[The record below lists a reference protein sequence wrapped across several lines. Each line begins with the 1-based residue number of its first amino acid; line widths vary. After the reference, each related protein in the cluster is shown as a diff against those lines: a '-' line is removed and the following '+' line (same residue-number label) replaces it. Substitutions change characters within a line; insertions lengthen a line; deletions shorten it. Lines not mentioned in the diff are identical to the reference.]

1 MVDISAPSKAEPSVR
16 TPTETLALSLQPIQ
30 TADSLRNQAYAM
42 LKQAIADTDI
52 YSFPDEVQLDK
63 RVLTEAL
70 GVSRTPV
77 REAMTL
83 LEQEGFL
90 RTFHAR
96 ASSSF
101 ARPGRKSSR

>member
-1 MVDISAPSKAEPSVR
+1 MADINSPSKPAAPLRSPS
-16 TPTETLALSLQPIQ
+16 EALALSLQPIQ

-52 YSFPDEVQLDK
+52 YSFTEEVQLDK

-83 LEQEGFL
+83 LE
-90 RTFHAR
+90 
-96 ASSSF
+96 
-101 ARPGRKSSR
+101 